1 MIRGLIYGVH
11 NIFLLIYIILI
22 ARCLLSFIPNLNWN
36 KQPFKF
42 IRFSADLY
50 LDLFRNLIPPIG
62 MLDISPIIGFVVL
75 SIVYQLVMFLLHLL
89 V

>member
-11 NIFLLIYIILI
+11 NIFLLIYILLI